1 MPDAEEIAR
10 REQAIQQLIQ
20 KDAEL
25 GAIAQSRV
33 TAKYGTSSSLD
44 GYDFSDSFDKSEQ
57 ATRSIDWVH
66 QPWLRPIRFVYRNSP
81 KSLRFIVKR
90 LARK

>member
-10 REQAIQQLIQ
+10 RELALEQLVQ
-20 KDAEL
+20 KDAAL
-25 GAIAQSRV
+25 GAIAETRV
-33 TAKYGTSSSLD
+33 TNKYGTSSSMD
-44 GYDFSDSFDKSEQ
+44 GYDFSDSFDKAEQ